1 MLSAIL
7 SFPYLGLLA
16 YAVFLLVLLTVT
28 RPAYLAFRRR
38 RSGYGVVFNSVTG
51 IPEPLVSVRL
61 KDLHGQVVGSAV
73 TDRAGR
79 YRLLAHKGEYL
90 VDVTKTGFAFPSAY
104 LGKGHSTVYG
114 NLLPTQHVIIQDH
127 GVITK
132 NIPIDPVSKAK
143 RSKIYRWRPH
153 IGKNTQSAVGL
164 FGPFVAFGIP
174 WFLMRT
180 SIVSWILFVA
190 YVALSLERLMS
201 FKPAA
206 PPFGTVRDAKT
217 AKPVEKAVVRIFDAS
232 NNKVLETQ
240 VTSPKGRY
248 AFMVRHG
255 AYYLVVQKPG
265 YRSVRLNFPRIAK
278 DGFLLVRDVPV
289 RQLGTSEKD
298 PLAEMYGG
306 MSVPD

>member
-1 MLSAIL
+1 MSAFL
-7 SFPYLGLLA
+7 SFPYRDALA
-16 YAVFLLVLLTVT
+16 YAAFLLVLLFVT
-28 RPAYLAFRRR
+28 RPAYLAFRRK
-38 RSGYGVVFNSVTG
+38 RSGYGAVFNSVTG

-61 KDLHGQVVGSAV
+61 KDLHGQVVGTAV
-73 TDRAGR
+73 TDRVGR
-79 YRLLAHKGEYL
+79 YRLLAHKGEYI
-90 VDVTKTGFAFPSAY
+90 VDVTKAGFAFPSAY
-104 LGKGHSTVYG
+104 LGKGRHSTVYD
-114 NLLPTQHVIIQDH
+114 NLLPTRHVIVQDH

-132 NIPIDPVSKAK
+132 NIPIDPVADAG
-143 RSKIYRWRPH
+143 RSRIFRWRPH
-153 IGKNTQSAVGL
+153 LGKNTQVAIGFL
-164 FGPFVAFGIP
+164 GPVAAFVIP
-174 WFLMRT
+174 WFLMKT
-180 SIVSWILFVA
+180 SVAAWAAFVVYAAVSLK
-190 YVALSLERLMS
+190 RLLS

-206 PPFGTVRDAKT
+206 PPFGAIRDAQT
-217 AKPVEKAVVRIFDAS
+217 GRPLERAVVRIFDAS

-255 AYYLVVQKPG
+255 AYYVVVQKPG

-298 PLAEMYGG
+298 PLAEKYGG